1 MDRTRFA
8 LVVFAFALLTA
19 FAAATSAAPSV
30 GTFEI
35 TGGYAKSSTEVA
47 PATAPTD
54 AMGGSLGFG
63 AGYFRSIA
71 PTTSWGVEVAYD
83 NLGSVDWN
91 TGTATAT
98 SSSHVFRVTPEFR
111 VNFGAPVG
119 PSFFAQG
126 GMGLYSVSSKVET
139 TDTAFALDGSQS
151 KFGFNVGAGVG
162 FPVGPKTKLNF
173 QGNYHSISTEG
184 TSVNYIGV
192 RAGLGFN
199 L

>member
-1 MDRTRFA
+1 MNRTRFA
-8 LVVFAFALLTA
+8 MVLFTFALLTA
-19 FAAATSAAPSV
+19 FTAAASAAPGV
-30 GTFEI
+30 GTFEV

-47 PATAPTD
+47 PAPNET
-54 AMGGSLGFG
+54 MSGSLTFG

-71 PTTSWGVEVAYD
+71 PTTSWGVEVSYD
-83 NLGSVDWN
+83 NLGSTDWN
-91 TGTATAT
+91 TGTDPATT
-98 SSSHVFRVTPEFR
+98 KVNVLRVTPEFR

-126 GMGLYSVSSKVET
+126 GLGVYSVSSKIET
-139 TDTAFALDGSQS
+139 NDVLFASDGSQT
-151 KFGFNVGAGVG
+151 KFGFNVGAGMG

-184 TSVNYIGV
+184 TSMNYLGV
-192 RAGLGFN
+192 RAGLGFS